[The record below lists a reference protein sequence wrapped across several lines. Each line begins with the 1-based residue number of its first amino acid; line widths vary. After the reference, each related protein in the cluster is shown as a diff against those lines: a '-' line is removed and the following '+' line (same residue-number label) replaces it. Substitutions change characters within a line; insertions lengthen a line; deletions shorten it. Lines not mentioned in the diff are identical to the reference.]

1 MHLLSAQSA
10 SPYEYIQQ
18 HAGRRERGEERKKK
32 KKRNEADLF
41 YVVSTGRILV

>member
-18 HAGRRERGEERKKK
+18 HAGRRERGEEKKK